1 MAITFFKTPRH
12 KQYNYKP
19 VFWDKT
25 KEDRE
30 KRHSTALDD
39 KDKDYAQALRDRMDI
54 RWRRK
59 AGATSKRNSNMR
71 LVVIILSLALIS
83 YYLFF

>member
-1 MAITFFKTPRH
+1 MAITFFKTPRN

-25 KEDRE
+25 KEERE
-30 KRHSTALDD
+30 KRHSLAMDE
-39 KDKDYAQALRDRMDI
+39 KDKDYAQALRDRMEI

-59 AGATSKRNSNMR
+59 AGATTKRNSNLR
-71 LVVIILSLALIS
+71 LVVIIGILVLLSYLIF
-83 YYLFF
+83 Y